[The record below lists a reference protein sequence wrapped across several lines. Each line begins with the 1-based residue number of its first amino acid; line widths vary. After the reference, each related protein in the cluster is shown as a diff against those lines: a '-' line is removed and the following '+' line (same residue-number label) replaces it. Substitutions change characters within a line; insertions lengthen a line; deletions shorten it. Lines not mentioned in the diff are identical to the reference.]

1 MAAASGLEFAL
12 SQVDTIAS
20 AELLLRAWAIAI
32 GVVLISLLAFI
43 WNYFGTGNKWLAL
56 SVPCLWL
63 IGIIGDFVPGPPNT
77 FQGTVSGIH
86 IAQTFAGA
94 SFTTLERSLS
104 FLNTFVY
111 LAALGFIWFTV
122 DAAIKLLRRGYRRR
136 ALVVGGSILLFPL
149 AGVVLTALVATETVS
164 APNLLSWCYV
174 IVLVAMSN
182 ELGAD
187 AASSERLANQLHE
200 SEQRMDVAST
210 TVGLGMLSWDIA
222 RDSVWADDKARA
234 LVGLSATESL
244 TMDQF
249 LNAVDREN
257 RDHVIN
263 SIKDA
268 LAKGQDHNTEFKV
281 ILPDGRSHWIAL
293 HGVIDRDETDN
304 PVLMRGLVIN
314 VSERRSMG
322 AELHNLHDQLAH
334 ADRVSVLG
342 QLASTLAHE
351 LSQPLGAILRNS
363 EAAELFLLQD
373 IPDVGE
379 LNEILFDIRKD
390 SQRAGDIIQQM
401 RAMLK
406 HREFHPQALSFT
418 ELLDNVTLLLSTEA
432 STRRIQL
439 EFDVN
444 VDQGVMF
451 GDPVQLQQVLL
462 NLLLN
467 AMDSV
472 GELPVERRK
481 VMVRAQRRAN
491 IELEVAVIDS
501 GPGIAPERLD
511 SVFKPFFTTKP
522 GGLGLGLSITRMI
535 VETHGGLIWAENN
548 AGAGANFRF
557 TLPLAEETAPA

>member
-12 SQVDTIAS
+12 SQVDTIAG

-32 GVVLISLLAFI
+32 GVVLISLLAFT

-56 SVPCLWL
+56 SVPCLWS

-136 ALVVGGSILLFPL
+136 ALVVGGSLLLFPFT
-149 AGVVLTALVATETVS
+149 GVVLTALVATETVS

-200 SEQRMDVAST
+200 SEQRMDVASA

-244 TMDQF
+244 TIDRF
-249 LNAVDREN
+249 LNAIDREN

-268 LAKGQDHNTEFKV
+268 LAKGQDHNAEFKV
-281 ILPDGRSHWIAL
+281 TLPDGRSHWIAL

-314 VSERRSMG
+314 VSERRSLD
-322 AELHNLHDQLAH
+322 AELHNLHAQLAH

-373 IPDVGE
+373 VPDVGE

-444 VDQGVMF
+444 VEQAVMF

-472 GELPVERRK
+472 SELPVERRK
-481 VMVRAQRRAN
+481 VTVRAQHRAN

-522 GGLGLGLSITRMI
+522 GGLGIGLSITRMI
-535 VETHGGLIWAENN
+535 VEAHGGLIWAENN
-548 AGAGANFRF
+548 AGTGANFRF